1 MCNVVAIQDD
11 AGDDVKEHGVNPV
24 FDGDDA
30 PECLIKGNI
39 SNTSLGAIG
48 YVVVVLLEQIEP

>member
-30 PECLIKGNI
+30 PECLIKGST
-39 SNTSLGAIG
+39 SNASLGAIG
-48 YVVVVLLEQIEP
+48 HIVVVLLEKIDR